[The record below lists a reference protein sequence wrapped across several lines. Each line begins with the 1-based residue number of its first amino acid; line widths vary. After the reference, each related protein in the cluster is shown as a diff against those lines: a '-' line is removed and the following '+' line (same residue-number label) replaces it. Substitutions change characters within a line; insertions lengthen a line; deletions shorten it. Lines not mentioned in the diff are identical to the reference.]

1 VGTDKKER
9 QDRDQEKPWHIG
21 ESARGI
27 GGVMVA
33 LLWLYFSGLAILL
46 GGTTECDDRSRLAT
60 CWAGGAEGGLTS
72 HPPAGFSG
80 LAQLSRACRPSPI
93 SSIV

>member
-9 QDRDQEKPWHIG
+9 QDRDQEKPGHIG

-46 GGTTECDDRSRLAT
+46 G
-60 CWAGGAEGGLTS
+60 
-72 HPPAGFSG
+72 
-80 LAQLSRACRPSPI
+80 AQLNATIDRASQPVGPAALK
-93 SSIV
+93 VV